1 MTLRTEKIP
10 SLNKI
15 LKEASKTSILDMSEE
30 IIKLIR
36 PMLNTK
42 FIQIPLIDM
51 DGLEDGY
58 LGFRYVIKE
67 FKYDR
72 YKKFILD
79 TIDDQENG
87 DLVFDKLVNEFIKT
101 KVVPEVD
108 AMRICTYAKVAEAKG
123 NKGDAIDLVTQ
134 SASVIVEELRK
145 AINHMDEAEVPEEG
159 RILFI
164 TPTLLNKLD
173 DMPLTESKAIL
184 DDFAQIIE
192 VPQSRMNMDVQL
204 NDNGFTVD
212 PAKKINFLIARKD
225 AVIQIPKHVAP
236 EYLSSSRNP
245 DADAHVYTY
254 RTLQLAEVRERKE
267 SHIYVSAMA

>member
-36 PMLNTK
+36 PTSDTE
-42 FIQIPLIDM
+42 IQIPLIDM

-58 LGFRYVIKE
+58 LGFRYVPKK
-67 FKYDR
+67 FKYNR
-72 YKKFILD
+72 YGKFILD

-87 DLVFDKLVNEFIKT
+87 DLKFDKLVNEFINT
-101 KVVPEVD
+101 KVAPEVD
-108 AMRICTYAKVAEAKG
+108 AMRICTYAKVAETNG

-145 AINHMDEAEVPEEG
+145 SINHMDEAEVPEEG

-192 VPQSRMNMDVQL
+192 VPQARMNMDVQL
-204 NDNGFTVD
+204 TNNGFTVD

>member
-101 KVVPEVD
+101 KVAPEVD
-108 AMRICTYAKVAEAKG
+108 AMRIYTYAKVAEANG
-123 NKGDAIDLVTQ
+123 NKGDAIDLATQ

-192 VPQSRMNMDVQL
+192 VPQARMNMDVQL

>member
-101 KVVPEVD
+101 KVAPEVD
-108 AMRICTYAKVAEAKG
+108 AMRICTYAKVGEANG
-123 NKGDAIDLVTQ
+123 NKGDAIDLSTQ
-134 SASVIVEELRK
+134 PASVIMEELSK
-145 AINHMDEAEVPEEG
+145 AMDFMDEAEVPAEG

-164 TPTLLNKLD
+164 ASSVYGVLE
-173 DMPLTESKAIL
+173 DMNLMESRAVL
-184 DDFAQIIE
+184 SRFEQIIE

-204 NDNGFTVD
+204 TNNGFTVD

-254 RTLQLAEVRERKE
+254 RTLQLAEVREGKE